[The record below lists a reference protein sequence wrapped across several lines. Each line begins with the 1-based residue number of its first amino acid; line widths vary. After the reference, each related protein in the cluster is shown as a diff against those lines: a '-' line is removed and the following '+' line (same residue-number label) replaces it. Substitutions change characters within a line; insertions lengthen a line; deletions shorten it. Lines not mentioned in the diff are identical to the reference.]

1 MEGLHYETPENRG
14 GDNVIDML
22 ALLWFIVSIFSVIYS
37 WNETQTMS
45 RIKEMQEELDK
56 IYEVLA
62 K

>member
-1 MEGLHYETPENRG
+1 M
-14 GDNVIDML
+14 IDML
-22 ALLWFIVSIFSVIYS
+22 ALLWFIVAIFSVIYS

-45 RIKEMQEELDK
+45 KIKEMQEELDK